1 MWIEKYSLIT
11 DILEYEIILPSN
23 KNGLKEILR
32 LWQKEEFE
40 MNVLLSIIFFILGF
54 VLGVFTRNI
63 LIKVIQINNK
73 IKQAEKIIAE
83 EEKRR
88 NFREKHDI
96 EI

>member
-11 DILEYEIILPSN
+11 DILEYEIILPNN

>member
-73 IKQAEKIIAE
+73 IKQAEKIIVE

>member
-1 MWIEKYSLIT
+1 MNILI
-11 DILEYEIILPSN
+11 
-23 KNGLKEILR
+23 G
-32 LWQKEEFE
+32 
-40 MNVLLSIIFFILGF
+40 IIFFVIGF
-54 VLGVFTRNI
+54 ILGVFTRNI

>member
-40 MNVLLSIIFFILGF
+40 MNILLSIIFFILVF

-63 LIKVIQINNK
+63 LSKVIQIDNK
-73 IKQAEKIIAE
+73 INQAEKIIAE

-88 NFREKHDI
+88 IFRENPDI

>member
-1 MWIEKYSLIT
+1 MN
-11 DILEYEIILPSN
+11 ILLN
-23 KNGLKEILR
+23 
-32 LWQKEEFE
+32 
-40 MNVLLSIIFFILGF
+40 IIFFILGF

-63 LIKVIQINNK
+63 LMKIIQVNNK

>member
-1 MWIEKYSLIT
+1 
-11 DILEYEIILPSN
+11 
-23 KNGLKEILR
+23 
-32 LWQKEEFE
+32 